1 MEGFGYFYSM
11 WNNVKDIF
19 KSLPSFLQS
28 GKAPTNIPSKYEEE
42 LAGINFLRS
51 KKFFIVF
58 TSVAALFLFF
68 GASVFILF
76 LTATIPTLTV
86 PFVTMFVESLK
97 ILAVIIASYLG
108 LQTVLDFKW
117 NSESNTSLEG
127 NQTVNQDIVDPKI
140 VKYYAE
146 LYRGDKSYAPLEWV
160 EEQPHE

>member
-1 MEGFGYFYSM
+1 M

-28 GKAPTNIPSKYEEE
+28 GKAPPNSPQQYTEE

-51 KKFFIVF
+51 KKFFVTF
-58 TSVAALFLFF
+58 TSIAALLGFF
-68 GASVFILF
+68 GVSVFILF
-76 LTATIPTLTV
+76 LTATLPTLTV
-86 PFVTMFVESLK
+86 PFVTMFVEALK
-97 ILAVIIASYLG
+97 IFAVIIAFYLG
-108 LQTVLDFKW
+108 LQTALDFKW
-117 NSESNTSLEG
+117 NSNSNTDLVGSQ
-127 NQTVNQDIVDPKI
+127 NINQDIVDPKI